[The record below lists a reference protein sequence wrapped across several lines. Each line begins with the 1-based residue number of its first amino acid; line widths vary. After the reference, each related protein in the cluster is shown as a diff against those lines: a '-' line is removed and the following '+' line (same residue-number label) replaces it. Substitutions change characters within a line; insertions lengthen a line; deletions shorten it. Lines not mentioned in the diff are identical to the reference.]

1 MPRDWPKKWQK
12 KDRKKKKKLCQ
23 KNGIL
28 ELVGVPLSGV
38 IQPQVQTTVSRAWDG
53 LVPLGK
59 RVNFRIPVTT
69 DVSSSQRK
77 GIGKK
82 LAP

>member
-38 IQPQVQTTVSRAWDG
+38 IQT
-53 LVPLGK
+53 
-59 RVNFRIPVTT
+59 
-69 DVSSSQRK
+69 
-77 GIGKK
+77 
-82 LAP
+82 